1 MSCAE
6 CKKETFMGNVRFY
19 PTRGFICRLC
29 DSVVNGS

>member
-1 MSCAE
+1 MICAE
-6 CKKETFMGNVRFY
+6 CKKETFMGNLRFY